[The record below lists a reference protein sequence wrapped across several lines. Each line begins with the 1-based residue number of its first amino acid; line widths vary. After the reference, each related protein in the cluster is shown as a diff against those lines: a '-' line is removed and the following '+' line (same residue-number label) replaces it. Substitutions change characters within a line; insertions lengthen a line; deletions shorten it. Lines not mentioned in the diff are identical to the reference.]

1 MWYVQ
6 LQKGRQP
13 MFWITN
19 MLVDIAMSPNIL
31 VTQNIGWRPFATA
44 HTTPRSPRQENDT
57 TAKNPDI
64 VQLLLKTRLF
74 DSNHPHSTSQVL
86 PSRRPPRRRLV
97 VHNDAQHSMH
107 KLTQT

>member
-1 MWYVQ
+1 M
-6 LQKGRQP
+6 
-13 MFWITN
+13 ITVVVMLVN
-19 MLVDIAMSPNIL
+19 IIVVVVVFVTNVLVDIAMSSKTL
-31 VTQNIGWRPFATA
+31 VGAPFATA

-57 TAKNPDI
+57 TAKTPDI

-97 VHNDAQHSMH
+97 VHTNRGYGG
-107 KLTQT
+107 K

>member
-1 MWYVQ
+1 MVFVISVVVM
-6 LQKGRQP
+6 LVNIIVVVVV
-13 MFWITN
+13 FVN
-19 MLVDIAMSPNIL
+19 NVLVDIAMSSKTL
-31 VTQNIGWRPFATA
+31 VGAPFATA
-44 HTTPRSPRQENDT
+44 HTTPRSQENGT

-86 PSRRPPRRRLV
+86 PSRRPPRRRFV
-97 VHNDAQHSMH
+97 VHNDAQYSMH